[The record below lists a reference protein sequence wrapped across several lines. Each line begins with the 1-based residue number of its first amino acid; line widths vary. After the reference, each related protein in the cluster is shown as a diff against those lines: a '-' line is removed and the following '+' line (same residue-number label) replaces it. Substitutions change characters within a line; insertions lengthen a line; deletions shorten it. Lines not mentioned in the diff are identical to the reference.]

1 MRRLTRF
8 LFLGFLIVIFCTACN
23 GNITRD
29 IRHAGFNM
37 GGEFVCNDFLP
48 SDKDDTSYDEIRYM
62 TGNHIINSEGKIYE
76 LSLSQKFANDE
87 NCKDAATDIFVQ
99 AIFDDKIVK
108 GIDARYYYL
117 VAQNETPV
125 YTAVTVNDNSYDL
138 YDLLLKDI
146 DIVKVTTVDSSNGIY
161 YVLKTDGNIYSYK
174 VSKADRDAPLTVSE
188 MSIVYNESQYGRIID
203 YNYAG
208 ENLGT
213 FIRTENKMY
222 RMRATNFEDCSKYA
236 DVKCTYELQ
245 EDPIFETYRDVIISY
260 NGNMLITNYGQE
272 FTVAS

>member
-1 MRRLTRF
+1 MSKSKQNLT
-8 LFLGFLIVIFCTACN
+8 VVNTCPTCKHCMAS
-23 GNITRD
+23 TV
-29 IRHAGFNM
+29 M
-37 GGEFVCNDFLP
+37 ND
-48 SDKDDTSYDEIRYM
+48 
-62 TGNHIINSEGKIYE
+62 
-76 LSLSQKFANDE
+76 
-87 NCKDAATDIFVQ
+87 
-99 AIFDDKIVK
+99 
-108 GIDARYYYL
+108 
-117 VAQNETPV
+117 
-125 YTAVTVNDNSYDL
+125 
-138 YDLLLKDI
+138 
-146 DIVKVTTVDSSNGIY
+146 
-161 YVLKTDGNIYSYK
+161 DGNAWSEIYTKVYHCMLR

>member
-1 MRRLTRF
+1 M
-8 LFLGFLIVIFCTACN
+8 
-23 GNITRD
+23 
-29 IRHAGFNM
+29 
-37 GGEFVCNDFLP
+37 
-48 SDKDDTSYDEIRYM
+48 
-62 TGNHIINSEGKIYE
+62 
-76 LSLSQKFANDE
+76 
-87 NCKDAATDIFVQ
+87 
-99 AIFDDKIVK
+99 
-108 GIDARYYYL
+108 
-117 VAQNETPV
+117 
-125 YTAVTVNDNSYDL
+125 
-138 YDLLLKDI
+138 LLKDI